1 MAKVK
6 LRSAETV
13 EEVDW
18 LLGGGMSP
26 HQICESMQASPGSIA
41 KAGWRVGRKDIYS
54 MFSVFENEFYRKV
67 RRESRA

>member
-1 MAKVK
+1 MMSKIK

-26 HQICESMQASPGSIA
+26 VQICEAMQSTPGAIA
-41 KAGWRVGRKDIYS
+41 KAAWRVGRSDI
-54 MFSVFENEFYRKV
+54 FSRFEKLKNEFYRNQ
-67 RRESRA
+67 